1 MRLVGAIIIGVAILL
16 APLVWH
22 FSRSLFAA
30 PGAPGG
36 AAIDSEA
43 RIGLD
48 ALQIQIEGLQK
59 AVVDVN
65 KRIDELDFRISGLSL
80 PANTGSDPET
90 SNFAVSSGADNDLR
104 GQYAKVVNVGERRT
118 LNEGITTAT
127 PDFLEQLLGRPR
139 DVLTD
144 KCEPMTNDKLKSM
157 LVLEN
162 VGPIQVRM
170 LRPAAA
176 SLARVFDNVRRNDPD
191 LYAGITSAGSLC
203 VRRIRGTVDRLS
215 THSFGLSVDLN
226 IDGFLDTLGDGKTQ
240 VGLTLLADYFRA
252 EGWIW
257 GAAFGRED
265 SMHFEVSRE
274 KLLEWRAE
282 GKI

>member
-1 MRLVGAIIIGVAILL
+1 MRLVAAIIIGVAILL

-22 FSRSLFAA
+22 FSRSLFQGEVA
-30 PGAPGG
+30 PGS
-36 AAIDSEA
+36 AAVDSEA

-59 AVVDVN
+59 EVDTLN
-65 KRIDELDFRISGLSL
+65 NRINEVEFNMTAAAPGTPTD
-80 PANTGSDPET
+80 
-90 SNFAVSSGADNDLR
+90 SNFAVSQGEDNALR
-104 GQYAKVVNVGERRT
+104 GGYAQVVAVGERRQ
-118 LNEGITTAT
+118 LNQGLTVAG
-127 PDFLEQLLGRPR
+127 PNFLEQLLGRPR
-139 DVLTD
+139 DVLSD
-144 KCEPMTNDKLKSM
+144 NCESMTNPTLKDM

-162 VGPIQVRM
+162 VGPIKVRM
-170 LRPAAA
+170 LRPAAD
-176 SLARVFDNVRRNDPD
+176 SLARVFDNVRRIDPD
-191 LYAGITSAGSLC
+191 LYAGIKSSGSLC

-215 THSFGLSVDLN
+215 SHAFGLSVDLN
-226 IDGFLDTLGDGKTQ
+226 IDGFLDTLGDGQTQ
-240 VGLTLLADYFRA
+240 VGLTILADFFRE

-274 KLLEWRAE
+274 KLLEWRAA